1 MAEKLVYNNFAGK
14 LADLDGVQLGA
25 AWVTSAYV
33 PAATDTTVDAITGEV
48 TGGSYAR
55 QTFDGDWNATTLT
68 LEVAVADQWPTFDLS
83 GIAGVCGVVNYVHA
97 TGRLVS
103 FIPYTSFSG
112 TAGVIYAPQ
121 NGIAKLTAGAD
132 IVSRLGRVEART
144 VGGYAVDPD
153 TNDYPVVGGTGGGS
167 SIIGDPVEVPRG
179 VLTEAP
185 VDADGKLTANVFIG
199 SARDATGDDT
209 DAFLALPRAA
219 DQDPGTRVYLL
230 SADDAPPW
238 GAAEV
243 DDTPQPAKLTGDN
256 VPILPLIGALA
267 GTGTHTYSFSWQ
279 VAVNGTT
286 HTITVS
292 GSYNTNLEADL
303 GRLIAD
309 IFDIPGTTFNL
320 ADWQARGQVGE
331 LAIST
336 TTTGLSSTI
345 SVVSAGSGTPAGL
358 ASALGELIATDGSLG
373 RITGV
378 HDGQG
383 GALGSEHYYTLADWT
398 TAGTGTHLF
407 TSNAQAQLKASEL
420 MVVPAENNAGVAKW
434 TTVARVPLLTEQ
446 EYTPYDPTEIAGS
459 PDSVTGGQLLDRILY
474 FFKQGTGVAL
484 PARGDSVTPF
494 GGGGGSVA
502 TDTIFDAKGDL
513 PVGTGS
519 NTAAKLTVGANDTI
533 LVADSGQTTGLK
545 WADASTVRTALGLV
559 VGTDVQAH
567 DADLDA
573 LAALTTTSYGRSL
586 LEAANAA
593 ALRTLAGLVI
603 GTDVQAYDSDLAA
616 IAALSTTTFGR
627 SLLEQASA
635 AAARSTLGAAGKDT
649 DWNIANSF
657 MSFRPTEASPGTYG
671 SSVTI
676 TSGAMAAT
684 KIVIRQDTTISG
696 AKLYVRTAGS
706 AGAKVQVG
714 IYALSGGKPNG
725 APLLTTGEVDVTS
738 TGYKNPTFS
747 GVALS
752 AGAYAMVWWAND
764 TGLKMQMVDPT
775 TPGQTWPLGIDTDTL
790 SGPTGLGW
798 ASTYASSMPTL
809 TASDFTLQSSTGW
822 SPLWCLWKVS

>member
-153 TNDYPVVGGTGGGS
+153 TNDYPVTGGTGGGS

-230 SADDAPPW
+230 SADDAPSW

-256 VPILPLIGALA
+256 VPVLTLIGALA

-398 TAGTGTHLF
+398 TAGTETHLF

-434 TTVARVPLLTEQ
+434 TTVARVPRLTEQ

-484 PARGDSVTPF
+484 PERGDSVTPW

-519 NTAAKLTVGANDTI
+519 NTAAKLTAGANDTI
-533 LVADSGQTTGLK
+533 LVADSAQTTGLK
-545 WADASTVRTALGLV
+545 WANASAVRTLLGLV
-559 VGTDVQAH
+559 VGTDVQAY
-567 DADLDA
+567 DAELAA
-573 LAALTTTSYGRSL
+573 LAALTS
-586 LEAANAA
+586 AANKLPYFTGSGTAALADLTAAGRALLDDADAA
-593 ALRTLAGLVI
+593 AQRT
-603 GTDVQAYDSDLAA
+603 
-616 IAALSTTTFGR
+616 
-627 SLLEQASA
+627 
-635 AAARSTLGAAGKDT
+635 TLGAAAKDT
-649 DWNIANSF
+649 DWHVANSF

-671 SSVTI
+671 SSVSI

-684 KIVIRQDTTISG
+684 KIVIRQDCTISG

-798 ASTYASSMPTL
+798 ASTYASSMPSL
-809 TASDFTLQSSTGW
+809 TASNFTLQSSSGY
-822 SPLWCLWKVS
+822 SPLWCPWKVS

>member
-14 LADLDGVQLGA
+14 LQDLDGVQLGA

-153 TNDYPVVGGTGGGS
+153 TNDYPVTGGNGGGS

-230 SADDAPPW
+230 SADDAPSW

-256 VPILPLIGALA
+256 VPVLTLIGALA

-398 TAGTGTHLF
+398 TAGTETHLF

-434 TTVARVPLLTEQ
+434 TTVARVPRLTEQ

-459 PDSVTGGQLLDRILY
+459 PTSVTGGQLLDRILY

-484 PARGDSVTPF
+484 PERGDSVTPW

-519 NTAAKLTVGANDTI
+519 NTAAKLTAGANDTI
-533 LVADSGQTTGLK
+533 LVADSAQTTGLK
-545 WADASTVRTALGLV
+545 WANASAVRTLLGLV
-559 VGTDVQAH
+559 VGTDVQAY
-567 DADLDA
+567 DAELAA
-573 LAALTTTSYGRSL
+573 LAALTS
-586 LEAANAA
+586 AANKLPYFTGSGTAALADLTAAGRALLDDADAA
-593 ALRTLAGLVI
+593 AQRT
-603 GTDVQAYDSDLAA
+603 
-616 IAALSTTTFGR
+616 
-627 SLLEQASA
+627 
-635 AAARSTLGAAGKDT
+635 TLGAAAKDT
-649 DWNIANSF
+649 DWHVANSF

-671 SSVTI
+671 SSVSI

-684 KIVIRQDTTISG
+684 KIVIRQDCTISG

-798 ASTYASSMPTL
+798 ASTYASSMPSL
-809 TASDFTLQSSTGW
+809 TASNFTLQSSSGY
-822 SPLWCLWKVS
+822 SPLWCPWKVS

>member
-14 LADLDGVQLGA
+14 LQDLDGVQLGA

-153 TNDYPVVGGTGGGS
+153 TNDYPVTGGTGGGS

-256 VPILPLIGALA
+256 VPVLTLIGALA

-398 TAGTGTHLF
+398 TAGTETHLF

-434 TTVARVPLLTEQ
+434 TTVARVPRLTEQ

-484 PARGDSVTPF
+484 PERGDSVTPW

-519 NTAAKLTVGANDTI
+519 NTAAKLTAGANDTI
-533 LVADSGQTTGLK
+533 LVADSAQTTGLK
-545 WADASTVRTALGLV
+545 WANASAVRTLLGLV
-559 VGTDVQAH
+559 VGTDVQAY
-567 DADLDA
+567 DAELAA
-573 LAALTTTSYGRSL
+573 LAALTS
-586 LEAANAA
+586 AANKLPYFTGSGTAALADLTAAGRALLDDADAA
-593 ALRTLAGLVI
+593 AQRT
-603 GTDVQAYDSDLAA
+603 
-616 IAALSTTTFGR
+616 
-627 SLLEQASA
+627 
-635 AAARSTLGAAGKDT
+635 TLGAAAKDT
-649 DWNIANSF
+649 DWHVANSF

-671 SSVTI
+671 SSVSI

-684 KIVIRQDTTISG
+684 KIVIRQDCTISG

-798 ASTYASSMPTL
+798 ASTYASSMPSL
-809 TASDFTLQSSTGW
+809 TASNFTLQSAAGW

>member
-14 LADLDGVQLGA
+14 LQDLDGVQLGA

-153 TNDYPVVGGTGGGS
+153 TNDYPVTGGNGGGS

-230 SADDAPPW
+230 SADDAPSW

-256 VPILPLIGALA
+256 VPVLTLIGALA

-398 TAGTGTHLF
+398 TAGTETHLF

-434 TTVARVPLLTEQ
+434 TTVARVPRLTEQ

-459 PDSVTGGQLLDRILY
+459 PTSVTGGQLLDRILY
-474 FFKQGTGVAL
+474 FFKQGTAL
-484 PARGDSVTPF
+484 PERGDSVTPW

-519 NTAAKLTVGANDTI
+519 NTAAKLTAGANDTI
-533 LVADSGQTTGLK
+533 LVADSAQTTGLK
-545 WADASTVRTALGLV
+545 WANASAVRTLLGLV
-559 VGTDVQAH
+559 VGTDVQAY
-567 DADLDA
+567 DAELAA
-573 LAALTTTSYGRSL
+573 LAALTS
-586 LEAANAA
+586 AANKLPYFTGSGTAALADLTAAGRALLDDADAA
-593 ALRTLAGLVI
+593 AQRT
-603 GTDVQAYDSDLAA
+603 
-616 IAALSTTTFGR
+616 
-627 SLLEQASA
+627 
-635 AAARSTLGAAGKDT
+635 TLGAAAKDT
-649 DWNIANSF
+649 DWHVANSF

-671 SSVTI
+671 SSVSI

-684 KIVIRQDTTISG
+684 KIVIRQDCTISG

-798 ASTYASSMPTL
+798 ASTYASSMPSL
-809 TASDFTLQSSTGW
+809 TASNFTLQSSSGY

>member
-14 LADLDGVQLGA
+14 LQDLDGVQLGA

-153 TNDYPVVGGTGGGS
+153 TNDYPVTGGNGGGS

-230 SADDAPPW
+230 SADDAPSW

-256 VPILPLIGALA
+256 VPVLTLIGALA

-398 TAGTGTHLF
+398 TAGTETHLF

-434 TTVARVPLLTEQ
+434 TTVARVPRLTEQ

-484 PARGDSVTPF
+484 PERGDSVTPW

-519 NTAAKLTVGANDTI
+519 NTAAKLTAGANDTI
-533 LVADSGQTTGLK
+533 LVADSAQTTGLK
-545 WADASTVRTALGLV
+545 WANASAVRTLLGLV
-559 VGTDVQAH
+559 VGTDVQAY
-567 DADLDA
+567 DAELAA
-573 LAALTTTSYGRSL
+573 LAALTS
-586 LEAANAA
+586 AANKLPYFTGSGTAALADLTAAGRALLDDADAA
-593 ALRTLAGLVI
+593 AQRT
-603 GTDVQAYDSDLAA
+603 
-616 IAALSTTTFGR
+616 
-627 SLLEQASA
+627 
-635 AAARSTLGAAGKDT
+635 TLGAAAKDT
-649 DWNIANSF
+649 DWHVANSF

-671 SSVTI
+671 SSVSI

-684 KIVIRQDTTISG
+684 KIVIRQDCTISG

-764 TGLKMQMVDPT
+764 TGLKMQMVDPA

-798 ASTYASSMPTL
+798 ASTYASSMPSL
-809 TASDFTLQSSTGW
+809 TASNFTLQSSSGY
-822 SPLWCLWKVS
+822 SPLWCPWKVS

>member
-1 MAEKLVYNNFAGK
+1 MTDPQQYNTQLRRGVGAVGNTDLVFLILDNAYSPNLEHATV
-14 LADLDGVQLGA
+14 ADVVA
-25 AWVTSAYV
+25 H
-33 PAATDTTVDAITGEV
+33 EV
-48 TGGSYAR
+48 SGGSYAR
-55 QTFDGDWNATTLT
+55 ATVTATVSYDAEDRLWRAMQDSTPSFDLTGISNRGFVVVAFDGADDAHRDLIAYFPDPGPATAAYEPFFPGGIVTDGPDSTASDLADHEADLQAHGLPSLADVPDGKVLTVIGEQIVTRSLPATT
-68 LEVAVADQWPTFDLS
+68 
-83 GIAGVCGVVNYVHA
+83 GAGTDV
-97 TGRLVS
+97 
-103 FIPYTSFSG
+103 F
-112 TAGVIYAPQ
+112 
-121 NGIAKLTAGAD
+121 
-132 IVSRLGRVEART
+132 
-144 VGGYAVDPD
+144 
-153 TNDYPVVGGTGGGS
+153 
-167 SIIGDPVEVPRG
+167 GDPVEVPRG
-179 VLTEAP
+179 QLTEAP
-185 VDADGKLTANVFIG
+185 IDEDGKLTANVFIG

-230 SADDAPPW
+230 SADDAPSW

-256 VPILPLIGALA
+256 VPILTLIGALA

-398 TAGTGTHLF
+398 TAGTETHLF

-434 TTVARVPLLTEQ
+434 TTVARVPRLTEQ

-484 PARGDSVTPF
+484 PERGDSVTPW

-519 NTAAKLTVGANDTI
+519 NTAAKLTAGANDTI
-533 LVADSGQTTGLK
+533 LVADSAQTTGLK
-545 WADASTVRTALGLV
+545 WANASAVRTLLGLV
-559 VGTDVQAH
+559 VGTDVQAY
-567 DADLDA
+567 DAELAA
-573 LAALTTTSYGRSL
+573 LAALTS
-586 LEAANAA
+586 AANKLPYFTGSGTAALADLTAAGRALLDDADAA
-593 ALRTLAGLVI
+593 AQRT
-603 GTDVQAYDSDLAA
+603 
-616 IAALSTTTFGR
+616 
-627 SLLEQASA
+627 
-635 AAARSTLGAAGKDT
+635 TLGAAAKDT
-649 DWNIANSF
+649 DWHVANSF

-671 SSVTI
+671 SSVSI

-684 KIVIRQDTTISG
+684 KIVIRQDCTISG

-764 TGLKMQMVDPT
+764 TGLKMQMVDPA

-798 ASTYASSMPTL
+798 ASTYASSMPSL
-809 TASDFTLQSSTGW
+809 TASNFTLQSAIDW

>member
-14 LADLDGVQLGA
+14 LQDLDGVQLGA

-153 TNDYPVVGGTGGGS
+153 TNDYPVTGGTGGGS

-256 VPILPLIGALA
+256 VPVLTLIGALA

-398 TAGTGTHLF
+398 TAGTETHLF

-434 TTVARVPLLTEQ
+434 TTVARVPRLTEQ

-484 PARGDSVTPF
+484 PERGDSVTPW

-519 NTAAKLTVGANDTI
+519 NTAAKLTAGANDTI
-533 LVADSGQTTGLK
+533 LVADSAQTTGLK
-545 WADASTVRTALGLV
+545 WANASAVRTLLGLV
-559 VGTDVQAH
+559 VGTDVQAY
-567 DADLDA
+567 DAELAA
-573 LAALTTTSYGRSL
+573 LAALTS
-586 LEAANAA
+586 AANKLPYFTGSGTAALADLTAAGRALLDDADAA
-593 ALRTLAGLVI
+593 AQRT
-603 GTDVQAYDSDLAA
+603 
-616 IAALSTTTFGR
+616 
-627 SLLEQASA
+627 
-635 AAARSTLGAAGKDT
+635 TLGAAAKDT
-649 DWNIANSF
+649 DWHVANSF

-671 SSVTI
+671 SSVSI

-684 KIVIRQDTTISG
+684 KIVIRQDCTISG

-798 ASTYASSMPTL
+798 ASTYASSMPSL
-809 TASDFTLQSSTGW
+809 TASNFTLQSSSGW